1 MFSIYTVVAFFL
13 IYMIILFFTAY
24 YIEKKDINSKIAS
37 SSWIYALSLTI
48 YCTAWTYYGGVGKAV
63 NSGFVFLAV
72 YLGPTLI
79 IFLWPLLLKKLI
91 RIKNLYKITS
101 IADIISARYD
111 KSRLVG
117 AIVSITAL
125 IGTVPYISI
134 QLKSLITSIN
144 ILTIQDYQVKQE
156 TTFLTSDT
164 VGFLIV
170 SLMIFFTIIF
180 GLRKVDP
187 SERHQGIMVMVAVES
202 IIKLFAII
210 VVGVFVTYF
219 LFDGLNDIFTRAD
232 VANIYVEQMLQ
243 ENSTTSFSN
252 WLSVLILSMFAV
264 MFLPRQFH
272 VSVVENSNEK
282 HIYKAMWIFPLY
294 LLLITFFTVPIALGG
309 ILLDDSQ
316 TLIDFYVLT
325 LPLEHDNPFIALV
338 AFIGGF
344 SASTSMIMITSM
356 TMSVMISNYLILPLI
371 DSYEPLSFL
380 KKRILLLRWITVAF
394 FIFSGYLFY
403 IFVIKNY
410 LLVDVGLISF
420 AAISQ
425 FVPVLIGGLFWK
437 CANKQGA
444 IAGMLAG
451 FLIWFFTLIIPQFVN
466 THWIDGAIL
475 SNGLFNLWFLN
486 PLQLFGLSG
495 YDILTHSLFWSMFF
509 NISFF
514 VLFSLFTKKS
524 NDENKVTDDFVD
536 ILKVQEKFEV
546 TQELSNHIDLY
557 QKLRRYKNILNDYFK
572 EEKSEQLLALILKEL
587 NFKNRSMI
595 NILELAQLH
604 GQTERTL
611 SGTIGAASA
620 HNVME
625 KSDVFS
631 HEESKELSNAY
642 ANVLSKMK
650 ITPKE
655 FNEKINFYEEK
666 EKLLVR
672 HSQQLQEKINQLDS
686 EIKAK
691 RIAQQEIRHLN
702 ENLEKKVEERTQEL
716 KQSME
721 KLERTQEH
729 LIESEKLAS
738 LGALVAGVAHEIN
751 TPVGLSLT
759 GITHFSDITKKL
771 KKDYDEENLSEE
783 EFKHYIEM
791 SYNLAHTIRLNLEK
805 TAQLVRSFKQ
815 VAVDQSNEEKR
826 EINVHNYIDEV
837 VLSLHNK
844 LKQSKVNV
852 DVVCPKTL
860 KFSTYPGDISQIL
873 TNLIMNSLIHGFD
886 KTMQGEI
893 TIEVQE
899 SNNELILIYKDN
911 GKGIKKE
918 HLKKIY
924 EPFFTT
930 NREGGGTGLG
940 LNIIYSLVNKKLNG
954 TIACE
959 SEEGKGVTFT
969 IKLPQIDNVQ

>member
-1 MFSIYTVVAFFL
+1 MFSIYTIVSFFL
-13 IYMIILFFTAY
+13 IYMALLFVTAY
-24 YIEKKDINSKIAS
+24 YIEKKDINDKIAS

-79 IFLWPLLLKKLI
+79 IFLWPVILKKLI

-101 IADIISARYD
+101 IADIISVRYD

-144 ILTIQDYQVKQE
+144 ILTIHDYEMQQE
-156 TTFLTSDT
+156 ITFLTSDT

-187 SERHQGIMVMVAVES
+187 TERHQGIMVMVAVES
-202 IIKLFAII
+202 VIKLLAII
-210 VVGVFVTYF
+210 VVGVFVSYV
-219 LFDGLNDIFTRAD
+219 LFDGLDDIFTKAHD
-232 VANIYVEQMLQ
+232 ANIYSDLISQH
-243 ENSTTSFSN
+243 NSNTSFSN
-252 WLSVLILSMFAV
+252 WLSVIVLSMFAV

-309 ILLDDSQ
+309 ILLSDST

-325 LPLEHDNPFIALV
+325 LPLKNDNSLVALI

-371 DSYEPLSFL
+371 DSYAPLNFL
-380 KKRILLLRWITVAF
+380 KKRILLLRWIIVAF

-420 AAISQ
+420 AAILQ

-437 CANKQGA
+437 SANKKGA
-444 IAGMLAG
+444 IAGMVAG
-451 FLIWFFTLIIPQFVN
+451 FMIWFFTLIIPQFVHTN
-466 THWIDGAIL
+466 WIDSSIL
-475 SNGLFNLWFLN
+475 THGLFGMWFLK
-486 PLQLFGLSG
+486 PLELFGLNQ
-495 YDILTHSLFWSMFF
+495 YDMLTHSLFWSMFF

-514 VLFSLFTKKS
+514 VLFSLFSTQSSDEKKLT
-524 NDENKVTDDFVD
+524 DEFVD
-536 ILKVQEKFEV
+536 ILMLQEKFEV
-546 TQELSNHIDLY
+546 TQELSSHIYLAE
-557 QKLRRYKNILNDYFK
+557 KLFIYEQILNDYFK
-572 EEKSEQLLALILKEL
+572 VSKSKQIIYSILKEL
-587 NFKNRSMI
+587 NFENKPMI
-595 NILELAQLH
+595 DILELAKLH
-604 GQTERTL
+604 GQVERTL

-620 HNVME
+620 HNVMD
-625 KSDVFS
+625 KSDAFS
-631 HEESKELSNAY
+631 QEESKELSNAY

-650 ITPKE
+650 ITPKD

-672 HSQQLQEKINQLDS
+672 HSEQLQEKINQLDN
-686 EIKAK
+686 EVNAK
-691 RIAQQEIRHLN
+691 RIAQLEIRHLN
-702 ENLEKKVEERTQEL
+702 ENLEKKVEERTLAL

-738 LGALVAGVAHEIN
+738 LGGLVAGVAHEIN

-759 GITHFSDITKKL
+759 GITHFSDMTSKL
-771 KKDYDEENLSEE
+771 KKEYEDQNLSEE
-783 EFKHYIEM
+783 EFKHYIDV
-791 SYNLAHTIRLNLEK
+791 SYSLAHTIRLNLEK
-805 TAQLVRSFKQ
+805 TAQLVKSFKQ
-815 VAVDQSNEEKR
+815 VAVDQSIEEKR
-826 EINVHNYIDEV
+826 EINLHTYIEEV
-837 VLSLHNK
+837 ILSLQNK
-844 LKQSKVNV
+844 LKQLKV
-852 DVVCPKTL
+852 DVEMHCPKEL
-860 KFSTYPGDISQIL
+860 KILTYAGDISQIL
-873 TNLIMNSLIHGFD
+873 TNLIVNSLIHGFD
-886 KTMQGEI
+886 KSMDKKI
-893 TIEVQE
+893 VIDAKIENYNVV
-899 SNNELILIYKDN
+899 IVYKDN

-940 LNIIYSLVNKKLNG
+940 LNIIYSLVNKKLKG
-954 TIACE
+954 TIVCE
-959 SEEGKGVTFT
+959 SEEGEGATFT
-969 IKLPQIDNVQ
+969 ITIPLFGE

>member
-1 MFSIYTVVAFFL
+1 MFSIYTIVTFFL
-13 IYMIILFFTAY
+13 IYMGILFLTAY
-24 YIEKKDINSKIAS
+24 YVEKKDVNSKIAS

-79 IFLWPLLLKKLI
+79 IFLWPIILKKLI

-125 IGTVPYISI
+125 IGTVPYLSI

-144 ILTIQDYQVKQE
+144 ILTIKDYQLEQE
-156 TTFLTSDT
+156 NTFLISDT

-187 SERHQGIMVMVAVES
+187 SERHQGMMVMVAIES
-202 IIKLFAII
+202 VIKLLAII
-210 VVGVFVTYF
+210 IVGLFVTYF
-219 LFDGLNDIFTRAD
+219 LFDGLEDIFTQAHQ
-232 VANIYVEQMLQ
+232 ANIYSEIMLQ
-243 ENSTTSFSN
+243 ESASTSFSN
-252 WLSVLILSMFAV
+252 WMSVLVLSMFAV

-272 VSVVENSNEK
+272 VSVVENSNEN
-282 HIYKAMWIFPLY
+282 HIYKAMWVFPLY
-294 LLLITFFTVPIALGG
+294 LFLITFFTVPIALGG
-309 ILLDDSQ
+309 ILSNNSQ
-316 TLIDFYVLT
+316 PLIDFYVLT
-325 LPLEHDNPFIALV
+325 LPLNHNNSFVALV

-380 KKRILLLRWITVAF
+380 KKRILMLRWVIVAF

-420 AAISQ
+420 AAILQ

-451 FLIWFFTLIIPQFVN
+451 FVIWFFTLIVPQFVN
-466 THWIDGAIL
+466 TNWIDGTIL
-475 SNGLFNLWFLN
+475 THGLFNLWFLK
-486 PLQLFGLSG
+486 PLELFGLSS
-495 YDILTHSLFWSMFF
+495 YDMLTHSLFWSMFF
-509 NISFF
+509 NIGCF
-514 VLFSLFTKKS
+514 VLFSIFTKKS

-536 ILKVQEKFEV
+536 ILKLQEKFEV
-546 TQELSNHIDLY
+546 TQELSNHISLRE
-557 QKLRRYKNILNDYFK
+557 KLQEYKSILNEYFK
-572 EEKSEQLLALILKEL
+572 EDKSVQLLNNILKEL
-587 NFKNRSMI
+587 SFGDKTMI
-595 NILELAQLH
+595 NIIDLAKLH

-625 KSDVFS
+625 KSEVFS
-631 HEESKELSNAY
+631 QNESKELSNVY

-702 ENLEKKVEERTQEL
+702 ENLEKKVEERTLEL

-738 LGALVAGVAHEIN
+738 LGGLVAGVAHEIN

-759 GITHFSDITKKL
+759 GITHFSDMTKKL
-771 KKDYDEENLSEE
+771 KKDYEDENLSEE
-783 EFKHYIEM
+783 EFKEYIDIA
-791 SYNLAHTIRLNLEK
+791 YNLAHTIRLNLEK

-815 VAVDQSNEEKR
+815 VAVDQSVEEKR
-826 EINVHNYIDEV
+826 DIDLNKYINEV

-844 LKQSKVNV
+844 LKQSKIKVNV
-852 DVVCPKTL
+852 QCPTTL
-860 KFSTYPGDISQIL
+860 KISTYPGDISQIL
-873 TNLIMNSLIHGFD
+873 TNLIMNSIMHGFD

-893 TIEVQE
+893 DIQVD
-899 SNNELILIYKDN
+899 SKNNEIIFVYKDN

-918 HLKKIY
+918 NLKKIY

-954 TIACE
+954 TISCE
-959 SEEGKGVTFT
+959 SQEGHGVVFT
-969 IKLPQIDNVQ
+969 ITLPNVESV

>member
-1 MFSIYTVVAFFL
+1 MFSIYTIVTFFL
-13 IYMIILFFTAY
+13 IYMGILFLTAY
-24 YIEKKDINSKIAS
+24 YIEKKDVNSKIAS

-79 IFLWPLLLKKLI
+79 IFLWPIILKKLI

-125 IGTVPYISI
+125 IGTVPYLSI

-144 ILTIQDYQVKQE
+144 ILTIKDYQLEQE
-156 TTFLTSDT
+156 NTFLTSDT
-164 VGFLIV
+164 VGFVIV

-187 SERHQGIMVMVAVES
+187 SERHQGMMVMVAFES
-202 IIKLFAII
+202 IIKLLAII
-210 VVGVFVTYF
+210 IVGIFVTYF
-219 LFDGLNDIFTRAD
+219 LFDGLEDIFTQAHQ
-232 VANIYVEQMLQ
+232 ANIYSEIMLQ
-243 ENSTTSFSN
+243 ESANTSFSN
-252 WLSVLILSMFAV
+252 WMSVLVLSMFAV

-272 VSVVENSNEK
+272 VSVVENSDEN

-294 LLLITFFTVPIALGG
+294 LFLITFFTVPIALGG
-309 ILLDDSQ
+309 ILSNNAQ
-316 TLIDFYVLT
+316 PLIDFYVLT
-325 LPLEHDNPFIALV
+325 LPLNHGNNFVALI

-380 KKRILLLRWITVAF
+380 KKRILMLRWIIVAF

-420 AAISQ
+420 AAILQ

-451 FLIWFFTLIIPQFVN
+451 FVIWFFTLIVPQFVN
-466 THWIDGAIL
+466 TNWIDGTIL
-475 SNGLFNLWFLN
+475 THGLFNLWFLK
-486 PLQLFGLSG
+486 PLELFGLNS
-495 YDILTHSLFWSMFF
+495 YDMLTHSLFWSMFF
-509 NISFF
+509 NIGCF
-514 VLFSLFTKKS
+514 VLFSIFTKKS

-536 ILKVQEKFEV
+536 ILKLQEKFEV
-546 TQELSNHIDLY
+546 TQELSNHIVLKE
-557 QKLRRYKNILNDYFK
+557 KLDAYKTILNDYFK
-572 EEKSEQLLALILKEL
+572 EDKSIQLLNTILKEL
-587 NFKNRSMI
+587 NFTDKTMI
-595 NILELAQLH
+595 NIIDLAKLH

-625 KSDVFS
+625 KSEVFS
-631 HEESKELSNAY
+631 QNESKELSNVY

-650 ITPKE
+650 VTPKE

-716 KQSME
+716 QQSME

-738 LGALVAGVAHEIN
+738 LGGLVAGVAHEIN

-759 GITHFSDITKKL
+759 GITHFSDMTKKL
-771 KKDYDEENLSEE
+771 KKDYEDENLSEE
-783 EFKHYIEM
+783 EFKNYIEIA
-791 SYNLAHTIRLNLEK
+791 YNLAHTIRLNLEK

-815 VAVDQSNEEKR
+815 VAVDQSVEEKR
-826 EINVHNYIDEV
+826 DIDLHKYIDEV

-844 LKQSKVNV
+844 LKQSKIKVNV
-852 DVVCPKTL
+852 ECPETL
-860 KFSTYPGDISQIL
+860 KISTYPGDISQIL
-873 TNLIMNSLIHGFD
+873 TNLIMNSIMHGFD
-886 KTMQGEI
+886 KTMKGEI
-893 TIEVQE
+893 SIQVETK
-899 SNNELILIYKDN
+899 NNEIIFIYKDN

-918 HLKKIY
+918 NLKKIY

-940 LNIIYSLVNKKLNG
+940 LNIIYSLVSKKLNG

-959 SEEGKGVTFT
+959 SQEGQGVVFT
-969 IKLPQIDNVQ
+969 ITLPNLNS